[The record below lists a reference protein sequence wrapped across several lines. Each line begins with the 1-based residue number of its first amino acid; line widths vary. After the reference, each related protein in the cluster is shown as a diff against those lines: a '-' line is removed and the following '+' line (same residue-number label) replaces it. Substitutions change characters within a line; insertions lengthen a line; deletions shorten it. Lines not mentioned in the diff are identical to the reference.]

1 MIEFDDK
8 NWVQLEKDLKTF
20 REKAIPYAVA
30 AYLNEMAF
38 DTAAN
43 GRKII
48 QGRMILRNKYTL
60 SSVRVNKATMSK
72 NISQMKSAAGS
83 TAGYMEKQEFGG
95 NVGGKSG
102 HSKPIPTTFASGE
115 GSAGIRRKMPKKQNK
130 MSNISLARKTVRATS
145 KKQANFIRV
154 QMAMKSGD
162 KFVYIDTGR
171 KKFIARI
178 NVVNLSKNGAS
189 FKGASLR
196 MVYDLTRRKISLRKN
211 KWLEPAT
218 DQAVKNR
225 DAIYAKA
232 LQYQINRQ
240 KIFQINKM

>member
-8 NWVQLEKDLKTF
+8 NWQQLEKDLKTF

-60 SSVRVNKATMSK
+60 SSVRVNKAVMSK
-72 NISQMKSAAGS
+72 NINQMKSAAGS
-83 TAGYMEKQEFGG
+83 IAGYLEKQEFGG
-95 NVGGKSG
+95 SVGGESG
-102 HSKPIPTTFASGE
+102 KSKPIPTTFASGE
-115 GSAGIRRKMPKKQNK
+115 GGSVRKKLPKRQNK
-130 MSNISLARKTVRATS
+130 MSNISLSRKAVRAS
-145 KKQANFIRV
+145 SRKQANFIRV

-162 KFVYIDTGR
+162 KYVYIDTGR

-178 NVVNLSKNGAS
+178 NVVNLSKKGAK

-196 MVYDLTRRKISLRKN
+196 MVYDLTRKKVSLRKN

-232 LQYQINRQ
+232 LQYQINRH